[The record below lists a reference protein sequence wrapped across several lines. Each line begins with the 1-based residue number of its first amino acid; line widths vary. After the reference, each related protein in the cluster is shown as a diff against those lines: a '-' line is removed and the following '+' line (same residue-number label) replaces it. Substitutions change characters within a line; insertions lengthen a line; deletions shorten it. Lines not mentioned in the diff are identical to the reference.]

1 MSDPPVS
8 LRGGKFYPS
17 QRYKPEQGYI
27 ANVTNW
33 RFGPPDKTSYV
44 STMRE
49 AQSQSASVPPHE
61 LALRQP
67 RMDKNASDKVAI
79 QGGGVVQPRQYENSY
94 KAEFH
99 PGTTALSSAYVK
111 EGPAYDRISSCKT
124 NYSLGEYRPP
134 GPAISTTHSHHPYK
148 MPTDVQQANIGG
160 WKRSDG
166 SYHCEH
172 ESNDSIVRG
181 GGGGEGSLGVQFN
194 IVNNASDP
202 GARDRVAMRTGAR
215 VSVNKRE
222 PWSAGCDAYGDPGP
236 DGPVNIFGKARQ
248 RPQAPPHQTAQAL
261 LRPDHDVLRTRPW

>member
-1 MSDPPVS
+1 M
-8 LRGGKFYPS
+8 
-17 QRYKPEQGYI
+17 
-27 ANVTNW
+27 
-33 RFGPPDKTSYV
+33 
-44 STMRE
+44 
-49 AQSQSASVPPHE
+49 
-61 LALRQP
+61 
-67 RMDKNASDKVAI
+67 
-79 QGGGVVQPRQYENSY
+79 VQPRQYENSY